1 MRKLKSFYYCVL
13 IALCNSVV
21 FTSCNQD
28 ASEDREDWS
37 EVINLY
43 VDAELGEYRPWGHPE
58 NAEPLDGLKIKES
71 KDADWEIIPMD
82 GIDGFTHS
90 LGWEFYLEVEK
101 VHLANP
107 PADASN
113 IRYRLIKIVEEQ
125 KVRTPE
131 FPTLEVKG
139 AQGALANSYTA
150 NIFEPA
156 HFYLDGNDYMQQDL
170 RELCD
175 SLVFDIPYSKGTHL
189 SRKIF
194 FHETGRTQLISDWD
208 HRFIL
213 PMSGLCR
220 IKAYKNG
227 DVVYSDAISV
237 SLTNNKDFL
246 MYNWN
251 EITENFDN
259 SIGYVNFVDEK
270 HEFVSTHYIV
280 GKTPIVKVF
289 LSKPENETLDWLY
302 EYLYKL
308 YKEPLYSSES
318 GVQEQYGKLFT
329 EIDNRETPQ
338 YIWKTESSLIVLIYW
353 YDSDEDITKYYI
365 KAEPVK

>member
-1 MRKLKSFYYCVL
+1 MWDRVRKM
-13 IALCNSVV
+13 A
-21 FTSCNQD
+21 
-28 ASEDREDWS
+28 E
-37 EVINLY
+37 IN
-43 VDAELGEYRPWGHPE
+43 
-58 NAEPLDGLKIKES
+58 NFS
-71 KDADWEIIPMD
+71 
-82 GIDGFTHS
+82 
-90 LGWEFYLEVEK
+90 
-101 VHLANP
+101 
-107 PADASN
+107 
-113 IRYRLIKIVEEQ
+113 
-125 KVRTPE
+125 
-131 FPTLEVKG
+131 
-139 AQGALANSYTA
+139 
-150 NIFEPA
+150 
-156 HFYLDGNDYMQQDL
+156 
-170 RELCD
+170 
-175 SLVFDIPYSKGTHL
+175 
-189 SRKIF
+189 
-194 FHETGRTQLISDWD
+194 
-208 HRFIL
+208 
-213 PMSGLCR
+213 
-220 IKAYKNG
+220 
-227 DVVYSDAISV
+227 
-237 SLTNNKDFL
+237 
-246 MYNWN
+246 

>member
-1 MRKLKSFYYCVL
+1 MKLKYFYWVL
-13 IALCNSVV
+13 VALCITTTFISCDND
-21 FTSCNQD
+21 TS
-28 ASEDREDWS
+28 EDWS
-37 EVINLY
+37 EVIKLY

-58 NAEPLDGLKIKES
+58 DAEPLDGLKIKER
-71 KDADWEIIPMD
+71 KDADWDIIPMN
-82 GIDGFTHS
+82 GIEGFTHS
-90 LGWEFYLEVEK
+90 LGWEFCLEVEK
-101 VHLANP
+101 THLANP

-113 IRYRLIKIVEEQ
+113 VKYKLIRVIDEQ
-125 KVRTPE
+125 KIRDLE

-139 AQGALANSYTA
+139 AYVNTYSA
-150 NIFEPA
+150 NIFEPV
-156 HFYLDGNDYMQQDL
+156 HFYLQGNDYMLSDL

-175 SLVFDIPYSKGTHL
+175 SLVFEIPWLKGTHL
-189 SRKIF
+189 SRKIY
-194 FHETGRTQLISDWD
+194 FHEVGKAELISGWD

-213 PMSGLCR
+213 PLDGICQ
-220 IKAYKNG
+220 IKAYKDG
-227 DVVYSDAISV
+227 KLVYNDGISV

-251 EITENFDN
+251 EVTDNSNN

-280 GKTPIVKVF
+280 DGTPIVKVL
-289 LSKPENETLDWLY
+289 LSKPENDTLEWLY
-302 EYLYKL
+302 EYLCKL

-318 GVQEQYGKLFT
+318 EVQEQYGKLFT
-329 EIDNRETPQ
+329 DIDKGETPQ
-338 YIWKTESSLIVLIYW
+338 YIWKTDRSYIALIHW